1 MGRCYGGVEPEE
13 VPFHCTL
20 SLCHRPDSL
29 KQTLRWGLGWS
40 LFMKAPQ
47 LWRGGGKST
56 RGQNETVKC
65 VAGWTK
71 SLSIPPLLGSPG
83 TLLGWTE
90 TVGTLFPSFPSV
102 IVKAMC
108 SWAEVA
114 SHSWSKPRP
123 SWQLEYKVLPWSGI
137 WAWYISVFTVDMF
150 TIACMIKAQLSISAK
165 SFPGLDCVIN
175 LHWSQHNNN
184 SFY

>member
-71 SLSIPPLLGSPG
+71 SLSIPPSPG
-83 TLLGWTE
+83 EPGNTLGLDWNSWDFIPLFSLSHCKGHVFLGW
-90 TVGTLFPSFPSV
+90 GGFPQLKQTQTKLTAGVQSPSLEWDLGLIHLCIYCRYVYNCLHDQSPALYICKV
-102 IVKAMC
+102 ISGPWLC
-108 SWAEVA
+108 
-114 SHSWSKPRP
+114 
-123 SWQLEYKVLPWSGI
+123 YKSPLI
-137 WAWYISVFTVDMF
+137 TA
-150 TIACMIKAQLSISAK
+150 
-165 SFPGLDCVIN
+165 
-175 LHWSQHNNN
+175 
-184 SFY
+184 